1 MTDTVL
7 LTNAR
12 VLDVRSGEYRA
23 SRVLVADGMIA
34 EVGGD
39 EIAAPA
45 DTTVIDAE
53 GRALLPG
60 LIDGHVHV
68 IAVHPDLGA
77 VEDWAAS
84 YVTARAGR
92 IMRDMLGRGFT
103 TVRDLSGAD
112 HGLADAQ
119 AEGYLTGPRLLFC
132 GKAIS
137 QTGGHADMRPRGRLH
152 ADEHPGCP
160 SAGIVCDGVP
170 EVRRAVRQQLRTGA
184 DHIKLMLSGGV
195 ASPTDRIDST
205 QLAID
210 EIRAAVEEA
219 EAANRYVAGHAYTA
233 RAVNRGLEN
242 GVRSIE
248 HGNLIDESSIELFL
262 RHDAFYVPTL
272 VTYDRM
278 NRDGLQHGL
287 PPENHRKVSEVL
299 DQGLHALELAHKS
312 GVQVVF
318 GTDLLGDMHRHQSEE
333 FAIRTQVQSS
343 IDIIRSA
350 TVTAAKLVGLEG
362 LLGEIVVGAHA
373 DLILVDGDP
382 LTDPTALARPAE
394 TLRLVMQA
402 GRVVHHAAG

>member
-1 MTDTVL
+1 MSQTTLIRD
-7 LTNAR
+7 AR
-12 VLDVRSGEYRA
+12 VLDVRAGAYLDHA
-23 SRVLVADGMIA
+23 QVLVSGGFIA
-34 EVGGD
+34 EVGD
-39 EIAAPA
+39 DIAAPDDA
-45 DTTVIDAE
+45 EVIDAE

-84 YVTARAGR
+84 YVTARAAR
-92 IMRDMLGRGFT
+92 IMRDMLHRGFT

-112 HGLADAQ
+112 HGHAAAQ
-119 AEGYLTGPRLLFC
+119 AEGYIEGPRLLFC
-132 GKAIS
+132 GKAVS
-137 QTGGHADMRPRGRLH
+137 QTGGHADMRPRGRMH
-152 ADEHPGCP
+152 ADTHPGCP

-219 EAANRYVAGHAYTA
+219 DAANRYVAGHAYTA
-233 RAVNRGLEN
+233 KAVNRGLEN

-248 HGNLIDESSIELFL
+248 HGNLIDQSSIDLFL

-272 VTYDRM
+272 VTYHRM
-278 NRDGLQHGL
+278 SEEGLEHGL
-287 PPENHRKVSEVL
+287 PEDNHRKVGEVL
-299 DQGLHALELAHKS
+299 GQGLHALDLAHRA

-333 FAIRTQVQSS
+333 FAIRAQVQPG
-343 IDIIRSA
+343 IDVIRSA
-350 TVTAAKLVGLEG
+350 TVTAAKLIGYEG
-362 LLGEIVVGAHA
+362 RLGEVVAGAHA

-382 LTDPTALARPAE
+382 VADVTLLARPE
-394 TLRLVMQA
+394 QSIRLIMQA
-402 GRVVHHAAG
+402 GRIVRAA